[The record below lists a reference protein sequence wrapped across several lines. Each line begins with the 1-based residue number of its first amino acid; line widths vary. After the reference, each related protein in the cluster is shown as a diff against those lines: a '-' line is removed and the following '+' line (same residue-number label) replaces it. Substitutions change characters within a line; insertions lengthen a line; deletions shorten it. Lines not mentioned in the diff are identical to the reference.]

1 MGLVLTTRNAGIA
14 KLTIMMIH
22 RTKSRSDQKPKY
34 EPNFTNYT
42 ALKAS
47 QAEVYLASYEDVP
60 YRRPPPL
67 KGEKGKED
75 INK

>member
-1 MGLVLTTRNAGIA
+1 
-14 KLTIMMIH
+14 MMI
-22 RTKSRSDQKPKY
+22 RGPNPDLTKKPKY
-34 EPNFTNYT
+34 EPKFTDYT

-67 KGEKGKED
+67 KEEKGKED